1 MDFKATDEAIKKALL
16 ATTRAA
22 TRINAADVPFQRSL
36 NPAAGVALDKQNAR
50 LLQLA
55 RRLLENAAAGS
66 DAVGPELPNVEAL
79 DEADTWRGF
88 VDVIDSLLE
97 KADTSLDEY
106 AGVVKRLSPGAEQ
119 VRWSGNI
126 GTLALLTNTTQAAAA
141 AAVKPRPNIA
151 SAPGKHYPKPQL
163 LFDHLPNNNETG
175 GFRPLLASKPHAKV
189 PMEQC
194 LQTFKDSRGLEQ

>member
-119 VRWSGNI
+119 VRWSGMNC
-126 GTLALLTNTTQAAAA
+126 TLALLTNTGRCRRCCQA
-141 AAVKPRPNIA
+141 
-151 SAPGKHYPKPQL
+151 SPQHCL
-163 LFDHLPNNNETG
+163 CAWKTLP
-175 GFRPLLASKPHAKV
+175 
-189 PMEQC
+189 
-194 LQTFKDSRGLEQ
+194 